1 MNGRSC
7 SMNLHRASGTP
18 QGPGMV
24 SGQHIPPIHAHSGT
38 PGPSSCGS
46 APDPTLGSLA
56 NSFHPKMPSGG
67 GMAPQSNMAE
77 SPIHLPAL
85 SPRRQ
90 VLTNGKPR
98 FQVTQAGGMSG
109 LHALKPKQREFGS
122 PFPPNPGKGRIVFL
136 GSFKSGNYFFSLPVL
151 HSLPA
156 NPVEQYM
163 IHCQGQNWSHNVMQL
178 AW

>member
-1 MNGRSC
+1 
-7 SMNLHRASGTP
+7 
-18 QGPGMV
+18 
-24 SGQHIPPIHAHSGT
+24 
-38 PGPSSCGS
+38 
-46 APDPTLGSLA
+46 
-56 NSFHPKMPSGG
+56 
-67 GMAPQSNMAE
+67 
-77 SPIHLPAL
+77 
-85 SPRRQ
+85 
-90 VLTNGKPR
+90 
-98 FQVTQAGGMSG
+98 MSG